1 MSRLFDIL
9 HLKFPAPQINS
20 QKCSLE
26 ETVGEKRT
34 DLPAHLKWQ
43 IGPLLCLKPPW
54 GGLRDALRRRR
65 RGDNVPPSRGPGA
78 VAPARLWFLSS

>member
-20 QKCSLE
+20 KTCSLE

-43 IGPLLCLKPPW
+43 IGLFLWQKVAR
-54 GGLRDALRRRR
+54 RDAQR
-65 RGDNVPPSRGPGA
+65 
-78 VAPARLWFLSS
+78 ARKGR